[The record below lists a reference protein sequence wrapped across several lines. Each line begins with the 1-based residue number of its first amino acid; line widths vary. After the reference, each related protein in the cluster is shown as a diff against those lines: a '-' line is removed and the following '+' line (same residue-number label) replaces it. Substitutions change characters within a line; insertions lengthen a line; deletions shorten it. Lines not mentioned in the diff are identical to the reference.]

1 MKAHSRT
8 TGEGSYNKQGV
19 GWRSS
24 TLLYVGAAVYNLQHH
39 CTSQAWPD
47 PKPFGANKEERRFQ
61 EQPGWGAIREKGKHF
76 SRRK

>member
-1 MKAHSRT
+1 MKVHPRT
-8 TGEGSYNKQGV
+8 TGEGSHNKQGV

-39 CTSQAWPD
+39 CTSQGWPD
-47 PKPFGANKEERRFQ
+47 PKPFGANKEERCFQ

-76 SRRK
+76 SWRK